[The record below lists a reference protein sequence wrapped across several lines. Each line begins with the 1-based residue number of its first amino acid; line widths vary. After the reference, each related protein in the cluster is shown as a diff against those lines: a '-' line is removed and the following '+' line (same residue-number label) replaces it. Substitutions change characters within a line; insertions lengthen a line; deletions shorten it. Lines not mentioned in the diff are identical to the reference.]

1 MTLKY
6 CVATDSDWS
15 INLFNKSNYVAFV
28 ISPLLLSLRVAYKFW
43 FIFVVLVLL
52 LKLTFFQAPT

>member
-28 ISPLLLSLRVAYKFW
+28 ISPLLLSLRVVYNVGLFSLYL
-43 FIFVVLVLL
+43 FYC
-52 LKLTFFQAPT
+52 